1 LDSTASSGPSDA
13 LKTGAR
19 AAAEGAVVAA
29 LAAAAATRVWTERVD
44 VRSVEIGV
52 VAAWVASSV
61 SVAWLLW
68 ARGRDWKIFWWAFGG
83 GMALRAGVLVALTVW
98 GYGRESVSL
107 NALLVSY
114 VFVLIALLLSLE
126 LRHLR
131 VK

>member
-1 LDSTASSGPSDA
+1 M
-13 LKTGAR
+13 
-19 AAAEGAVVAA
+19 
-29 LAAAAATRVWTERVD
+29 
-44 VRSVEIGV
+44 